1 MNDDQDKMSVELTIE
16 QWRLIVD
23 FLAGINMP
31 GGGAPPQPLD
41 DAIIKIAD
49 ALDAGNQT
57 RAVRCVCGYGPT
69 MPEDLGQ
76 HILAS
81 MHLPGDHAESGA

>member
-1 MNDDQDKMSVELTIE
+1 MDDQDKIAVELTVE

-41 DAIIKIAD
+41 DAVHEIAD
-49 ALDAGNQT
+49 ALDAGGQT
-57 RAVRCVCGYGPT
+57 RPVRCVCGYGPT
-69 MPEDLGQ
+69 APEDLEQ

-81 MHLPGDHAESGA
+81 MHLPGDHAESRA